1 MEPETERTPDII
13 CDLRGK
19 GETMHWYLK
28 VLKNFSDFYSRARRT
43 EYWVFTGISLLIT
56 LALGLT
62 DTVMGL
68 DPSSFLTLSG
78 FYGLF
83 VLIPSLAVTVRR
95 LHDIGRTGWWVLI
108 CLVPCLGLIVLLVFM
123 CTDSQPGRNMYGENP
138 KGVTY

>member
-1 MEPETERTPDII
+1 
-13 CDLRGK
+13 
-19 GETMHWYLK
+19 MHWYLG

-56 LALGLT
+56 LVLGLT
-62 DTVMGL
+62 DTIMGL
-68 DPSSFLTLSG
+68 DPSNFLTLSG
-78 FYGLF
+78 LYGLI

-138 KGVTY
+138 KGVSF